1 MNYTLDSFD
10 IDSTGRHIRRHHS
23 HTFTIDE
30 ALHGLVTL
38 ILAQSSMN
46 RSYFQVSP
54 SQFLSDPVH
63 SSAGTAEDQTAPSF
77 PYDIAGQFG
86 FSPIGH

>member
-54 SQFLSDPVH
+54 S
-63 SSAGTAEDQTAPSF
+63 
-77 PYDIAGQFG
+77 
-86 FSPIGH
+86 